1 MPLAR
6 SNRPIIACLALSVS
20 MSLAVG
26 LALAASPSRETEKAV
41 EQLRASVD
49 EWRREDTAFRTS
61 RKAGTLSK
69 GESEDYAAFVAGLRL
84 RVIEQCIETRAIG
97 GDDAIRGFDC
107 QRPAGPQDAPP
118 KVVSVAHVQTE
129 EEQRASLN
137 ARLNELEAEVDES
150 LLKKQQKMK
159 QAAANGSAGSPAAGG
174 GTSTATAGTQ
184 AGAQPGGG
192 TGSTGKAG
200 GPQEQARVGDTGPSA
215 PPSASGPGK
224 KLQGTEA
231 SKRHQS
237 QDGAGDDDIIARQL
251 REAAEKETD
260 PVLKEKLWAEYNKY
274 KKAKQ

>member
-6 SNRPIIACLALSVS
+6 FNRPIITCLALSVS
-20 MSLAVG
+20 MSLAAG
-26 LALAASPSRETEKAV
+26 LASAASPSRETEKAI

-49 EWRREDTAFRTS
+49 EWRREDAAFRIS
-61 RKAGTLSK
+61 RKAGTLST

-84 RVIEQCIETRAIG
+84 RVIEQCIETRTIG

-107 QRPAGPQDAPP
+107 QRPTGPQDAPP
-118 KVVSVAHVQTE
+118 KVVSTAHVQTE
-129 EEQRASLN
+129 EEKRASLN

-159 QAAANGSAGSPAAGG
+159 QAATNNSAGSPAAGG
-174 GTSTATAGTQ
+174 GTSAATAGSQ
-184 AGAQPGGG
+184 SGEG
-192 TGSTGKAG
+192 TGSAGKSSGPAG
-200 GPQEQARVGDTGPSA
+200 GQEQARAGDTGPSA

-224 KLQGTEA
+224 KPQEA
-231 SKRHQS
+231 AAPKRHQS

-260 PVLKEKLWAEYNKY
+260 PILKEKLWAEYNKY

>member
-20 MSLAVG
+20 MSLAAG
-26 LALAASPSRETEKAV
+26 LALAASPSRETEKAI

-49 EWRREDTAFRTS
+49 EWRREDAAFRTS

-84 RVIEQCIETRAIG
+84 RVIEQCIETRTIG

-118 KVVSVAHVQTE
+118 KVVSAAHVQTE
-129 EEQRASLN
+129 GEKRASLN

-174 GTSTATAGTQ
+174 GASAATAGSQ
-184 AGAQPGGG
+184 SGGG
-192 TGSTGKAG
+192 TGSVGKSGGPAG
-200 GPQEQARVGDTGPSA
+200 GQEQARADDTGPSA

-224 KLQGTEA
+224 KPQGAEA
-231 SKRHQS
+231 PKRHQS

-274 KKAKQ
+274 KKARQ

>member
-26 LALAASPSRETEKAV
+26 LALAASPSREIEKAV

-49 EWRREDTAFRTS
+49 EWRREYAAFRTS

-107 QRPAGPQDAPP
+107 QRPTGPQDAPP
-118 KVVSVAHVQTE
+118 KVVSAAHVQTE
-129 EEQRASLN
+129 EEKRASLN

-159 QAAANGSAGSPAAGG
+159 QAAANGSAGSPATGG
-174 GTSTATAGTQ
+174 GASVGTT
-184 AGAQPGGG
+184 GAQSGGG

-200 GPQEQARVGDTGPSA
+200 GQEQARVGDTGPTA

-224 KLQGTEA
+224 KPQGAEA
-231 SKRHQS
+231 PKRHQS

-260 PVLKEKLWAEYNKY
+260 PILKEKLWAEYNKY